1 MSQIESLLF
10 QLKHVAELDGLQETE
25 RFAHADD
32 ETVGMMLEQ
41 ARRFTGEHLEELAA
55 RGDLEGCRLED
66 GRVRLP
72 AGMRDAWQQWCELGF
87 PTLALPAE
95 IDGLGLPQCVQSAVQ
110 EITDGANIAFGMLAI
125 NMRCS
130 SLALAASADPAM
142 AEPFLPGLVSGTL
155 ASTIAI
161 SEAQAGSDV
170 GRIRTTATPAD
181 DGSWRLSGSKLWISF
196 ADHDATDEIIHLV
209 LARVPNGEAGTRG
222 LGLFLV
228 PGEKDE
234 SGRQRNGV
242 NILRL
247 EHKMG
252 LHGSPTCVLEL
263 DGARGTLIGEAGR
276 GLQALFAMMN
286 PMRLAVAAQ
295 GSAVANA
302 AALHALRYAMD
313 RPQGGSPLQPA
324 VPIAN
329 HADVRRMLLDM
340 FAQAELAR
348 ALSLRTASCLD
359 RAEAG
364 GDEAREWRLL
374 GELLLPI
381 AKTRNAEAGFR
392 VANIGIQV
400 LGGYGYTSDY
410 PLERMARDVRV
421 AAIYEGTSGIQAL
434 DFIKRKVGG
443 DQGACLLSLVER
455 ATRDAAAVETP
466 FSAGMPALATL
477 VRDTMAR
484 LLEPGA
490 EALAEAGAYAF
501 LQLAGQLV
509 DAWNG
514 HALCR
519 AAEGKTAHE
528 RRLHAA
534 LTHHAASLLEEA
546 RGWAGRALQGL
557 PDYRFEAPE
566 SH

>member
-1 MSQIESLLF
+1 
-10 QLKHVAELDGLQETE
+10 
-25 RFAHADD
+25 
-32 ETVGMMLEQ
+32 
-41 ARRFTGEHLEELAA
+41 
-55 RGDLEGCRLED
+55 
-66 GRVRLP
+66 
-72 AGMRDAWQQWCELGF
+72 
-87 PTLALPAE
+87 
-95 IDGLGLPQCVQSAVQ
+95 
-110 EITDGANIAFGMLAI
+110 
-125 NMRCS
+125 
-130 SLALAASADPAM
+130 
-142 AEPFLPGLVSGTL
+142 
-155 ASTIAI
+155 
-161 SEAQAGSDV
+161 
-170 GRIRTTATPAD
+170 
-181 DGSWRLSGSKLWISF
+181 GSWRLTGSKLWISF

-324 VPIAN
+324 VPIAI

-364 GDEAREWRLL
+364 VDEAREWRQL

-434 DFIKRKVGG
+434 DFIKRKI
-443 DQGACLLSLVER
+443 
-455 ATRDAAAVETP
+455 
-466 FSAGMPALATL
+466 LA
-477 VRDTMAR
+477 D
-484 LLEPGA
+484 E
-490 EALAEAGAYAF
+490 
-501 LQLAGQLV
+501 
-509 DAWNG
+509 
-514 HALCR
+514 
-519 AAEGKTAHE
+519 
-528 RRLHAA
+528 
-534 LTHHAASLLEEA
+534 
-546 RGWAGRALQGL
+546 GRALAALDAHIRSDLIL
-557 PDYRFEAPE
+557 PQTAFSPLAGEALNLLQDTI
-566 SH
+566 